1 MTIIPKEMLE
11 QFEKPEDFSET
22 GEESGLDG
30 TEDFV
35 DTEIGADLEDP
46 EFEDID
52 VDDLENSI
60 ENDDV
65 DVMGTIG
72 KELKGAVVDI
82 GTTAIRT
89 GVDVAKAGL
98 KAAGIAGAV
107 AVAGAVGGTQAAA
120 VVGGGVVLKKVTD
133 AIKE

>member
-133 AIKE
+133 AIK